1 MVRHCFCRA
10 GGSSGGWKDALILVL
25 LAIVIGIGA
34 FFYMIKSE
42 SQIETA
48 EEKVCKGSIMN
59 AYWDKQT
66 PLHSAFCLR
75 GV

>member
-1 MVRHCFCRA
+1 MDVSPLPSA
-10 GGSSGGWKDALILVL
+10 QTG
-25 LAIVIGIGA
+25 
-34 FFYMIKSE
+34 

-66 PLHSAFCLR
+66 PLLKKISNLSTGDTEQLIKETNELGDQLAKIDHDF
-75 GV
+75 